1 MSRLLQ
7 LSLMLLTAVLCSI
20 CLWQWHQGT
29 RASEKIRALE
39 STLQQAGETL
49 QSQILTIQR
58 WEAEINR
65 LNTALAA
72 QTAALQEQAAL
83 QTKANA
89 AAEGLGEPQQ
99 ALKELKTLSETL
111 RTQLSQALSER
122 DALATRLN
130 ERTREFNLL
139 TEKYRK
145 AR

>member
-7 LSLMLLTAVLCSI
+7 LSLMLLTTVLCSI
-20 CLWQWHQGT
+20 CVWQWHEGS
-29 RASEKIRALE
+29 RAAEKIRTLE
-39 STLQQAGETL
+39 AAWQQAGNTM
-49 QSQILTIQR
+49 QSQTLTRQR
-58 WEAEINR
+58 QEAEITR

-83 QTKANA
+83 QTKATA
-89 AAEGLGEPQQ
+89 AAQSLDEHQKSLTDHQ
-99 ALKELKTLSETL
+99 TLSETL
-111 RTQLSQALSER
+111 RTQLKQALSER